1 MLLPPA
7 QYDHPP
13 TIPVIERVLPWN
25 ELQRVY
31 RGVIEREK
39 FTGGD
44 KGRRISAKLSDS
56 GAATNSLLAG
66 SFSGSRIT
74 GTVPAIQK
82 LGANLLRPGGR
93 AGCAP

>member
-7 QYDHPP
+7 QYDRPP

-25 ELQRVY
+25 ELQRVC

-44 KGRRISAKLSDS
+44 KGRRISAKLS
-56 GAATNSLLAG
+56 
-66 SFSGSRIT
+66 
-74 GTVPAIQK
+74 
-82 LGANLLRPGGR
+82 
-93 AGCAP
+93 